1 MGVTVVINSDL
12 LSSVGP
18 DDGAPTTCECM
29 SGEWEADSTALVADL
44 ELITAL
50 YAAPGLVDGLISRL
64 AEMFGIPLLARP
76 FAYSGPEAYASRSPS
91 DDVRLDRPTR
101 PDAHM
106 TVYQHYD
113 HLNEPD
119 YDSPGGNAE
128 DPGPRSLQCAELAD

>member
-1 MGVTVVINSDL
+1 MTAVINNDL
-12 LSSVGP
+12 LPPVGP

-76 FAYSGPEAYASRSPS
+76 FHSPA
-91 DDVRLDRPTR
+91 VRLDRPTR

-128 DPGPRSLQCAELAD
+128 DPGPGSRQCAELAD